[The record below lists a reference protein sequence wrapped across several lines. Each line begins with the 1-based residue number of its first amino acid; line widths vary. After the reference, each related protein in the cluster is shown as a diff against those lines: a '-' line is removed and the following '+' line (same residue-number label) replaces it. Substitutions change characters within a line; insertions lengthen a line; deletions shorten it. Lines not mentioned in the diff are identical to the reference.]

1 MIFQNLTAE
10 EETELLLFLDKHND
24 VFIWMTYDLTGVSKS
39 IIEHKLHVNPSAKP
53 RKQKLRKMSDE
64 KIAATK
70 AEVQRL
76 LDAGFIREVQHPKW
90 LANIVMVKKKN
101 EKWRMYIDFT
111 DLNKCSPKDDYP
123 LSRIDK
129 VVDSTARCEM
139 MALLDYFSGY
149 HQIWLHRED

>member
-1 MIFQNLTAE
+1 MIFQNLTTE

-53 RKQKLRKMSDE
+53 RKQKLHKISDE

-76 LDAGFIREVQHPKW
+76 LDAGFIREV
-90 LANIVMVKKKN
+90 
-101 EKWRMYIDFT
+101 
-111 DLNKCSPKDDYP
+111 
-123 LSRIDK
+123 
-129 VVDSTARCEM
+129 
-139 MALLDYFSGY
+139 
-149 HQIWLHRED
+149 

>member
-1 MIFQNLTAE
+1 MIFQNLTTE

-53 RKQKLRKMSDE
+53 RKQKLRKISDE

-76 LDAGFIREVQHPKW
+76 LDAGFIREV
-90 LANIVMVKKKN
+90 
-101 EKWRMYIDFT
+101 
-111 DLNKCSPKDDYP
+111 
-123 LSRIDK
+123 
-129 VVDSTARCEM
+129 
-139 MALLDYFSGY
+139 
-149 HQIWLHRED
+149 

>member
-53 RKQKLRKMSDE
+53 RKQKLRKISDE

-76 LDAGFIREVQHPKW
+76 LDAGFIREV
-90 LANIVMVKKKN
+90 
-101 EKWRMYIDFT
+101 
-111 DLNKCSPKDDYP
+111 
-123 LSRIDK
+123 
-129 VVDSTARCEM
+129 
-139 MALLDYFSGY
+139 
-149 HQIWLHRED
+149 